1 MDQAHGCEL
10 TFTPYVKPGF
20 TASGGASAVVAKGG
34 IYGRGTIANTY
45 MNFFT
50 NIKGFIP
57 SLSGASHLSINI
69 KPFEL

>member
-45 MNFFT
+45 LDFYT
-50 NIKGFIP
+50 NV
-57 SLSGASHLSINI
+57 
-69 KPFEL
+69 